1 MTSPRDAL
9 EALASVY
16 DEVAASEV
24 IRPAAV
30 LPEQGAKVVLME
42 LAMNDARAGG
52 LWHATPT
59 LWERFDRPWDA
70 HSAGSTGDALLL
82 GSMQVS
88 YGTPTRYSIT
98 IYRAT
103 ITTFGAANG
112 WTVQQLCD
120 EALALG
126 GYSLATCPRADL
138 APPPRP
144 FRLPRPRLDP

>member
-1 MTSPRDAL
+1 MSSSSDAL

-30 LPEQGAKVVLME
+30 LPEQSAKIVLME
-42 LAMNDARAGG
+42 LSMHDVRTGG

-59 LWERFDRPWDA
+59 LWERYDRPWD
-70 HSAGSTGDALLL
+70 GLISTQGDALLL

-103 ITTFGAANG
+103 ITTFGAAHE

-120 EALALG
+120 EALSFG
-126 GYSLATCPRADL
+126 GYSLESCPRADL
-138 APPPRP
+138 TPPPRP
-144 FRLPRPRLDP
+144 FRMPRPRLDP